1 LGKRTLV
8 VLVAAAL
15 VATGGAYFLRAGPPG
30 FDEGPTLDEMAGD
43 IGTPIMRNLY
53 RGHVPG
59 RSGEI
64 VLVPMPHRYIVNDW
78 DLRTLG
84 SSSPD
89 TFTSHPNPWAYLARV
104 PLVLYGPGY
113 VPEGVRSRDEVDLTG
128 LARTYAGLL
137 GIEGLRAAEAPLP
150 GINRASQRPRVIF
163 TVVLDG
169 GGWNVLQQHPSAW
182 PNIRRISE
190 RGTNYMNATVGSA
203 PSLTGAIHTNLGTG
217 TYPTKHGIPNNPG
230 WSVENLRVPTVS
242 ELWDERNGNAA
253 VVAALAFDHF
263 HLGMIGHG
271 SGREGADRDIAVVW
285 RIEGDDWVTD
295 GRHFELPS
303 YLEEA
308 DLDALS
314 SYERD
319 LDERDGVADDRWFG
333 HTLDELREPLVRPS
347 TPAFARLH
355 GDATM
360 DVLLNEGVG
369 RDEITDLV
377 WIEMKMPDFAGHQF
391 NMVRPEVGDVVRE
404 VDSQIGRFKAAL
416 DESVGEGGYVLAIT
430 ADHGQEP
437 LAEVTGGWRINPAE
451 LDRDIEQRFGDIVQK
466 VTTLDVQLD
475 RKEVRALD
483 IELADLA
490 RFIGSYTI
498 GDNVPQGRPGAGL
511 VPDARLDERL
521 FAGAF
526 PTSYLRR
533 LTPQD
538 IASFGDSAF
547 EQGVLTIGRGRS
559 G

>member
-8 VLVAAAL
+8 VLVAAAII
-15 VATGGAYFLRAGPPG
+15 AAGGYFLRAQPPG
-30 FDEGPTLDEMAGD
+30 LDGGPSLDEMAGA
-43 IGTPIMRNLY
+43 IGAPIMRNVF

-64 VLVPMPHRYIVNDW
+64 VLVPRPHRYIVDDW
-78 DLRTLG
+78 DLRTLVSG
-84 SSSPD
+84 SPD
-89 TFTSHPNPWAYLARV
+89 TFVSHPNPWAYLARV
-104 PLVLYGPGY
+104 PLILYGPGY
-113 VPEGVRSRDEVDLTG
+113 VPGGVTITDEVDLTG

-137 GIEGLRAAEAPLP
+137 GIEGPRAAEAPLP
-150 GINRASQRPRVIF
+150 GIERASQRPRVIF

-190 RGTNYMNATVGSA
+190 RGTTYTNATVGSA
-203 PSLTGAIHTNLGTG
+203 PSLTGAIHANLGTG
-217 TYPTKHGIPNNPG
+217 TYPRAHGIPNNPG
-230 WSVENLRVPTVS
+230 WSVEDLRVPTVS
-242 ELWDERNGNAA
+242 ELWDERNDNAA
-253 VVAALAFDHF
+253 VVAALAFDYF

-271 SGREGADRDIAVVW
+271 SGREGGDRDIAVVW
-285 RIEGDDWVTD
+285 RSEGDEWATD
-295 GRHFELPS
+295 GRHFELPG

-308 DLDALS
+308 DLDALG

-319 LDERDGVADDRWFG
+319 LDERDGVDDDRWFG
-333 HTLDELREPLVRPS
+333 HTLEELQDPLKRPS

-360 DVLLNEGVG
+360 DVVLNEGVG

-404 VDSQIGRFKAAL
+404 VDSQIARFKGAL

-437 LAEVTGGWRINPAE
+437 LAEATGGWRINPRE
-451 LDRDIEQRFGDIVQK
+451 LERDIEQRFGDIVER
-466 VTTLDVQLD
+466 VTTLDIQVD
-475 RKEVRALD
+475 RQQVRALD
-483 IELADLA
+483 IELADVA
-490 RFIGSYTI
+490 RFIGTYTI
-498 GDNVPQGRPGAGL
+498 GDNVPLGGPGAGL
-511 VPDARLDERL
+511 VPEARLDERL

-526 PTSYLRR
+526 PTRYLRKM
-533 LTPQD
+533 TPED
-538 IASFGDSAF
+538 IASFGDSEY
-547 EQGVLTIGRGRS
+547 EQGILTIGRGR